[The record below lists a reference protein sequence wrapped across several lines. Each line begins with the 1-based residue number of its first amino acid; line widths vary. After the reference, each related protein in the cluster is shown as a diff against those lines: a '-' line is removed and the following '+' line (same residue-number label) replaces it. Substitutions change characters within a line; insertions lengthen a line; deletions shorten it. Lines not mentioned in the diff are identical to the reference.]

1 MIAKGTLPDLFAG
14 MNGTEKL
21 YATWLEAR
29 KRNGEIHDW
38 MYERVTL
45 KLGNDCRLTPD
56 FFVTLPNGEV
66 EVHEVKGGFIREDAR
81 VKLRAAATM
90 FPFMFRLAQY
100 KNKLWTVTQVKRA

>member
-1 MIAKGTLPDLFAG
+1 MIAKATLPDLFAG

-29 KRNGEIHDW
+29 KRSGDISDW
-38 MYERVTL
+38 MYERVTF
-45 KLGNDCRLTPD
+45 KLGDDLRYTPD
-56 FFVTLPNGEV
+56 FFVLLPNGEV
-66 EVHEVKGGFIREDAR
+66 EIHEVKGGFIRDDAR

-100 KNKLWTVTQVKRA
+100 KNKCWSVTQVKRA